1 MQYEFDPTEDI
12 TAHEIAFLLKII
24 QVHCPEELYKT
35 LPENVQRHFK
45 ETI

>member
-1 MQYEFDPTEDI
+1 MQYKFEPTEDI
-12 TAHEIAFLLKII
+12 TVQEIAIVLKEML
-24 QVHCPEELYKT
+24 VHCPEELYAI